1 MSARPAD
8 LLQVIALGCADALN
22 LKPVRV
28 GGLTKAARIRDLA
41 LAAGLMI
48 LVDEPQGSDLATC
61 GMVQLA
67 ATIDPDS
74 FLATSFFTGDHMPM
88 SYRPHGREADVPT
101 LDGGT
106 VTWNDAP
113 GLGLDVDESV
123 FGAPFA
129 VFSA

>member
-1 MSARPAD
+1 M
-8 LLQVIALGCADALN
+8 
-22 LKPVRV
+22 
-28 GGLTKAARIRDLA
+28 GG
-41 LAAGLMI
+41 
-48 LVDEPQGSDLATC
+48 
-61 GMVQLA
+61 
-67 ATIDPDS
+67 
-74 FLATSFFTGDHMPM
+74 HMPM
-88 SYRPHGREADVPT
+88 SYRPRGAGGAAPG